1 MSETF
6 FPLNDLLRR
15 KFQTSLVITSLTV
28 CVASTLFLLLF
39 SDKVGFG
46 VSLMA
51 EGRLTTGFSSVFT
64 PFIVFLGILVFVV
77 GVVMVSFMVF
87 LMMSQRVRDIGLMKA
102 AGCPNDMVFG
112 YFMNELLIV
121 TLVGCLLGVA
131 LGMIADFALASVF
144 AGFGFQIPQ
153 KAANP
158 WLAILVFAVFFGLAL
173 IFGAKPIIDTT
184 KIEPIK
190 ALSPAHYAGLSK
202 EPGFTA
208 MSRSGLTVRMALRS
222 LFRRK
227 SATIRIVL
235 CLSTVFT
242 LVTVTVAG
250 GIIADQT
257 TKSWVERAI
266 GRDTVLVAHRN
277 MTTQYR
283 MLLSKFYET
292 TSDSQFD
299 YTDEKYLIPDSLV
312 NQLGSLSES
321 ITIDARLIVK
331 GVVKE
336 IQGVT
341 LGETTDDTKLVGRFR
356 SGESLI
362 VGVEPEKVL
371 NEWFVDGRFLQENAS
386 QEAVVGDSL
395 GMKMFDVPL
404 VQGMKLFNDTFSLSI
419 VGVCLDPIN
428 NGNVTYVPLTTLQSI
443 MHVPATNI
451 IMVQIDPLVNRTE
464 VLNRLKAIV
473 NSVNSE
479 IEVSELNDVL
489 DLSLGFLGYIWSAVM
504 FLPIFSLVAAS
515 LCLVGYVVLT
525 INEQQQEFGVLRAL
539 GAKPV
544 MVVRIVSLQSL
555 VALLS
560 SYGAGVAIGIVVTLM
575 VLVSEPLVTSF
586 TILEISGWLLT
597 ALASMF
603 ILSLYPA
610 LRFARKPILE
620 MMI

>member
-121 TLVGCLLGVA
+121 TLVGCLLGVV

-292 TSDSQFD
+292 TSDSQFN

-362 VGVEPEKVL
+362 VGVEPKKVL

-451 IMVQIDPLVNRTE
+451 VMVQIDPLVNRTE

-603 ILSLYPA
+603 IFSLYPA

>member
-6 FPLNDLLRR
+6 FPLNDLMRR

-51 EGRLTTGFSSVFT
+51 EGRLTTGFSSVFA

-77 GVVMVSFMVF
+77 GIVMVSFTVF

-121 TLVGCLLGVA
+121 TLVGCLLGVV

-158 WLAILVFAVFFGLAL
+158 WLASLVFAVFFGLAL
-173 IFGAKPIIDTT
+173 IFGAKPILDTT

-190 ALSPAHYAGLSK
+190 ALSAAHYAGLSK

-222 LFRRK
+222 LLRRK
-227 SATIRIVL
+227 SATIRIIL

-266 GRDTVLVAHRN
+266 GRDTVLIAHRN

-292 TSDSQFD
+292 TSDSQLD
-299 YTDEKYLIPDSLV
+299 YTDEEYLIPDSLV

-362 VGVEPEKVL
+362 VGVEPKKVL
-371 NEWFVDGRFLQENAS
+371 NKWFVDGRFLQENAS

-419 VGVCLDPIN
+419 VGICLDPIN

-443 MHVPATNI
+443 MHVPVTNI
-451 IMVQIDPLVNRTE
+451 IMVQIDPLANRTE
-464 VLNRLKAIV
+464 VLNQLKAIV
-473 NSVNSE
+473 SSINSE

-489 DLSLGFLGYIWSAVM
+489 DLSLGFLGYIWSTMM
-504 FLPIFSLVAAS
+504 FLPFFSLVAAS

-525 INEQQQEFGVLRAL
+525 ISEQQQEFGILRAL

-560 SYGAGVAIGIVVTLM
+560 SYGTGVAIGTIITLM

-586 TILEISGWLLT
+586 TILEISGWLLA
-597 ALASMF
+597 ALAVMF
-603 ILSLYPA
+603 LLSLYPA

-620 MMI
+620 TMI